1 MATQQNPSSLLP
13 FFRVPCTLESYYT
26 VLFPHLLASK
36 CMFMGADH
44 ASLTVNPQRQLA
56 DSNQCDSKF
65 WFKLW
70 IKMSAFLNFVSNL
83 SLSQAV
89 GQLGGLAHIHSGC
102 RQVQIWAVSQF
113 HFKILVQFAAP
124 MGKFKSGLFQNFASI
139 CRWIHQLLANLAVSS
154 PALGQ
159 LGDTTKWSGSE
170 GTTVHITVEISTIL
184 QLLQF
189 AGASCNF
196 QQVGG
201 CAAPKI
207 LVHGCWSFIFHSEP
221 TPGTG
226 GFKSAPFH
234 NFASKNLIQFDG
246 ASCNFHE
253 PTAPTGRFKSVCFE
267 ILVQIFCYE
276 ILIQFAASWEIV
288 LPPKCSFMGPDHP
301 FLTVYPQQALADSKR
316 PHFVVL
322 LQKFASICWHWWGQI
337 GGNQHNFAPKICF
350 NLLAC
355 PATVS
360 KLGDVFLP
368 KWLFM
373 GADAPKWVLRVPTG
387 RFKSSVLKF
396 RFKLC

>member
-65 WFKLW
+65 WFKLHT
-70 IKMSAFLNFVSNL
+70 ST
-83 SLSQAV
+83 
-89 GQLGGLAHIHSGC
+89 
-102 RQVQIWAVSQF
+102 
-113 HFKILVQFAAP
+113 AAA
-124 MGKFKSGLFQNFASI
+124 GRFKSGLFHNFTSKFWFNLQHPWANSNLGSFKI
-139 CRWIHQLLANLAVSS
+139 LLQFAGTNPQWPPAGWIHQLLANLAVSS

-322 LQKFASICWHWWGQI
+322 LQKFASICCEATAGT
-337 GGNQHNFAPKICF
+337 GGVKLVEISTILLQKICF

-373 GADAPKWVLRVPTG
+373 GADAPKMGAQSEPTVPTG